1 MSEDKNYPSLFE
13 QAKNLAGFSWE
24 IMKYIH
30 EHQGEV
36 LFVSEDVYKE
46 RYSICKGCERFDEV
60 ENKCM
65 ECGCYIPAKA
75 RVVLDSCPLEK
86 WTADKDSW
94 EEKFNKIAEGL
105 DNSTESK

>member
-1 MSEDKNYPSLFE
+1 MSEEKKYPSLFD

-24 IMKYIH
+24 VMKYIH

-36 LFVSEDVYKE
+36 LFVTEDVYKE
-46 RYSICKGCERFDEV
+46 RISVCRGCDKYDEM
-60 ENKCM
+60 ENKCV

-86 WTADKDSW
+86 WTADKESW
-94 EEKFNKIAEGL
+94 DERFEKITKEL
-105 DNSTESK
+105 DNSSESL

>member
-1 MSEDKNYPSLFE
+1 MSEEKKYPSLFD

-24 IMKYIH
+24 VMKYIH

-36 LFVSEDVYKE
+36 LFVTEDVYKE
-46 RYSICKGCERFDEV
+46 RISMCRGCDKYDEM
-60 ENKCM
+60 ENKCI

-86 WTADKDSW
+86 WTADKASW
-94 EEKFNKIAEGL
+94 DERFEKITKEL
-105 DNSTESK
+105 DNSSESL